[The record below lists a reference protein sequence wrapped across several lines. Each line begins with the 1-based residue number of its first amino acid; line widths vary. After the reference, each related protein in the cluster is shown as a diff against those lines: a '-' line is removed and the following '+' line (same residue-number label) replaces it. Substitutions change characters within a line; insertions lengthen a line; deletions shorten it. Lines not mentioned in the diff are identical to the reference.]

1 VLNNGPRREPEPAAT
16 STSSKGSPSRCRSW
30 STYRARVSPNSGLT
44 SGEVR
49 KSPPF
54 SERRLPVEKYPSSG
68 SYSASSMNSLNGIGP
83 VVSIWCRIRRLSVIR
98 FGKMKFGVFIFP
110 METAIRPDDL
120 AREVEARGFH
130 SLWFPEHSHIPAS
143 RATPWGGQ
151 VGAPPLP
158 DHYWR
163 SHEAFIAL
171 SHAAAVTS
179 NLRLGT
185 GVSLVA
191 QRDPIWTAKEVASLD
206 ALSGG
211 RLIFGVGYGW
221 NKEEMAQH
229 GVDYAERRAL
239 LREKVLL
246 MKALWTE
253 DEAAFEGEM
262 VSLEPSWAWPK
273 PAQRPHP
280 PIIMGAAAG
289 PRTVADMVEFCDGWM
304 PLATRMDIVGE
315 VGRVREAVAD
325 AGRDPGSFEV
335 IAYGARPDDIDKLIE
350 AGIDHT
356 TFNLRPL
363 PPAETIPYLDR
374 LAGALGLT

>member
-1 VLNNGPRREPEPAAT
+1 
-16 STSSKGSPSRCRSW
+16 
-30 STYRARVSPNSGLT
+30 
-44 SGEVR
+44 
-49 KSPPF
+49 
-54 SERRLPVEKYPSSG
+54 
-68 SYSASSMNSLNGIGP
+68 
-83 VVSIWCRIRRLSVIR
+83 
-98 FGKMKFGVFIFP
+98 MKFGVFIFP
-110 METAIRPDDL
+110 METAIRPDHL

-143 RATPWGGQ
+143 RVTPWGGQ

-163 SHEAFIAL
+163 SHDAFIAL

-211 RLIFGVGYGW
+211 RLIFGIGYGW

-229 GVDYAERRAL
+229 GVAYAERRAL

-262 VSLEPSWAWPK
+262 LNLEPSWAWPK
-273 PAQRPHP
+273 PAQLPHP

-325 AGRDPGSFEV
+325 AGRDPGSFEI
-335 IAYGARPDDIDKLIE
+335 IAYGARPEDVAKLIE